1 MLPLERPRLVSDELI
16 ALVEMAAGT
25 AERQAATALR

>member
-16 ALVEMAAGT
+16 ALVEMAAG
-25 AERQAATALR
+25 AGERQAATALR